1 MSLSNLTPAILSS
14 WAFAFFSV
22 HDVVNILFKNHIST
36 AWSFVNILPLCPA
49 LTQVTQPFSNQ
60 FVVLI
65 MIMFHHNL
73 HVKCLPFVQQ
83 TIDYSC
89 CTRVGEEKKQR
100 SSQVTIKMR
109 NVMMQL
115 RKCCNH
121 PYLLEHPVDP
131 KTGELALTQDV
142 ITVSG
147 KMLVL
152 DKMLAELKKRGHRVS
167 LFTFRSSVM
176 LYLQLC
182 GQPGW
187 GTSSSQGRCW
197 NLLATNDST
206 VLCKLVSF

>member
-1 MSLSNLTPAILSS
+1 
-14 WAFAFFSV
+14 
-22 HDVVNILFKNHIST
+22 
-36 AWSFVNILPLCPA
+36 
-49 LTQVTQPFSNQ
+49 
-60 FVVLI
+60 
-65 MIMFHHNL
+65 MIMFHHNFY
-73 HVKCLPFVQQ
+73 VKCLPFVEQ
-83 TIDYSC
+83 TIDYFC

-167 LFTFRSSVM
+167 LFH
-176 LYLQLC
+176 
-182 GQPGW
+182 PGHQSCC
-187 GTSSSQGRCW
+187 TCSCVASQGGEPH
-197 NLLATNDST
+197 LLRADAETHSCCSSA
-206 VLCKLVSF
+206 LAGYK